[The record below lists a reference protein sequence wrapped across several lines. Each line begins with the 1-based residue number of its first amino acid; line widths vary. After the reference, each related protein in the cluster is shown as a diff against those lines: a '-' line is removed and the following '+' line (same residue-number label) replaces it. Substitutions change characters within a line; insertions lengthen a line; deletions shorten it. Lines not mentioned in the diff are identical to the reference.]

1 MITVNQQEQKLSLP
15 LTCNNMLRSIIID
28 DEPQNASILKNDLNS
43 HCPSVEIIAVCHS
56 AKEGIMAI
64 KKEKPD
70 LVFLDIEMPW
80 MNGFEMLE
88 VLGEFNFSIIFTTAH
103 DEFAARAF
111 RISAVD
117 YLLKPIDAND
127 LKEAVKKVHQKIEQ
141 QHGNVHI
148 ENLLRNIKQPS
159 SQQKIALPY
168 REGHEFVEVSH
179 IIYCQAEG
187 AYTKVFLDNKKYI
200 LVSKTLGDIE
210 ELLPTDLFQRIH
222 HSTVVNL
229 NYVTHFVRADG
240 GYIKLQTGEELAVS
254 KSKKESLMER
264 LGLKKD

>member
-1 MITVNQQEQKLSLP
+1 
-15 LTCNNMLRSIIID
+15 
-28 DEPQNASILKNDLNS
+28 
-43 HCPSVEIIAVCHS
+43 
-56 AKEGIMAI
+56 
-64 KKEKPD
+64 
-70 LVFLDIEMPW
+70 MPW
-80 MNGFEMLE
+80 MNGFEMLD
-88 VLGEFNFSIIFTTAH
+88 VLDEIHFSVIFTTAH
-103 DEFAARAF
+103 DQFAAKAF

-127 LKEAVKKVHQKIEQ
+127 LKEAVKKAQQKVEQ
-141 QHGNVHI
+141 QGQANI

-168 REGHEFVEVSH
+168 RDGYEFVEVTH

-200 LVSKTLGDIE
+200 VVSKTLGDIE
-210 ELLPTDLFQRIH
+210 ELLPADLFQRIH

-229 NYVTHFVRADG
+229 DYVTHFVRSDG
-240 GYIKLQTGEELAVS
+240 GYVKLQTGESLIVS
-254 KSKKESLMER
+254 KSKKEAVMER

>member
-1 MITVNQQEQKLSLP
+1 
-15 LTCNNMLRSIIID
+15 MLRSIIID
-28 DEPQNASILKNDLNS
+28 DEPQNTIILKNDLS
-43 HCPSVEIIAVCHS
+43 MHCPTVDIISICHS

-88 VLGEFNFSIIFTTAH
+88 MLDDISFSIIFTTAH
-103 DEFAARAF
+103 DQFAAKAF

-127 LKEAVKKVHQKIEQ
+127 LKEAVRKAHQRSEQ
-141 QHGNVHI
+141 QRGNIHI

-168 REGHEFVEVSH
+168 KEGYEFIEVNH

-200 LVSKTLGDIE
+200 LVSKSLGDIE
-210 ELLPTDLFQRIH
+210 ELLPLDLFQRIH

-229 NYVTHFVRADG
+229 NYITHFVRSDG
-240 GYIKLQTGEELAVS
+240 GYVKLQTGEQLTVS
-254 KSKKESLMER
+254 KSKRDAVMER

>member
-1 MITVNQQEQKLSLP
+1 
-15 LTCNNMLRSIIID
+15 MLRSVIID
-28 DEPQNASILKNDLNS
+28 DEPQNASILKNDIIA
-43 HCPSVEIIAVCHS
+43 HCPSVEVIAVCHS

-70 LVFLDIEMPW
+70 LAFLDIEMPW

-88 VLGEFNFSIIFTTAH
+88 MLDDINFSIIFTTAH
-103 DEFAARAF
+103 DQFAAKAF

-127 LKEAVKKVHQKIEQ
+127 LKVAVKKAQQRSEQ
-141 QHGNVHI
+141 QQGNVHI

-159 SQQKIALPY
+159 AQQKIALPNKDGY
-168 REGHEFVEVSH
+168 EFVEVSH

-200 LVSKTLGDIE
+200 LVSKSLGDIE
-210 ELLPTDLFQRIH
+210 ELLPADIFQRIH

-229 NYVTHFVRADG
+229 HFITHFVRTDG
-240 GYIKLQTGEELAVS
+240 GYVKLQTGEQLTVS
-254 KSKKESLMER
+254 KSKKEAVMER
-264 LGLKKD
+264 LGLK